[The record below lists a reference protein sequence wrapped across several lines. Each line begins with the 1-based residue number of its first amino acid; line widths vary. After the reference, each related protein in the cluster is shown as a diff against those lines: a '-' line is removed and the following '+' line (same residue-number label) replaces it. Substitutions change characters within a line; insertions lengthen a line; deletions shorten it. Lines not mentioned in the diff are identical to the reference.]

1 MRLRLKVIKLLFYLD
16 SQKLLFECYP
26 LWYSLQWQRHK
37 HMLTKCD
44 QCRRSKRVQ
53 CQRDDSHSLK
63 VNCCML
69 SLLLKKKV
77 FTVIAPEC
85 LTFFTF
91 RIKNLPS
98 NTFNYCWL
106 MMGGQSVCC
115 DLHFVAHSKH
125 KYEDFF
131 LLFDL

>member
-1 MRLRLKVIKLLFYLD
+1 MLSSVIQLAVAKA
-16 SQKLLFECYP
+16 QT
-26 LWYSLQWQRHK
+26 HA
-37 HMLTKCD
+37 TKCD
-44 QCRRSKRVQ
+44 HCRRSKRVQ

-106 MMGGQSVCC
+106 MMGGQSVW

-131 LLFDL
+131 LLFEL